1 MAPSAT
7 VKGRRA
13 EVSRMG
19 PQEEWTAVLRRPA
32 KTKPSALQPN
42 AVPGS
47 CPTAPTSS
55 IKSRG
60 LSNSQARPGARIA
73 GGRPAQDFPRGVL
86 SKAEMDS
93 RISHLREMG
102 FSEQAACDA
111 LGESAW
117 NLNAALDLL
126 FTRGFPMAAPAST
139 DVACGDVPCSA
150 VSANADAD
158 TLSTLSVESCS
169 QSDTDVTAT
178 QSPRADR
185 STSGSSEHGSEHSPS
200 VHESL
205 FQSSSETH
213 PEPCVPEEQV
223 GIQSSER
230 VSQSNTLSSSEDSED
245 TQAVTAEA
253 QSNRPL
259 YRLKEAWMET
269 DANQLGAVS
278 GSVVRMWL
286 GTETELGWV
295 YVEEIGG
302 EGRAGWMPS
311 HILEAVQSSHTA
323 VRAIHSCEAHFENQ
337 LSVQEGRMYLV
348 DAHSRTEDGWAYAET
363 LVSQESAKG
372 WIPIMCLDKM

>member
-1 MAPSAT
+1 M
-7 VKGRRA
+7 KGRRA
-13 EVSRMG
+13 EVPRTG

-32 KTKPSALQPN
+32 KTKPSASQPN

-47 CPTAPTSS
+47 CPTAPTSG
-55 IKSRG
+55 IKNPR
-60 LSNSQARPGARIA
+60 LSNSQARSGARIA
-73 GGRPAQDFPRGVL
+73 GGRPAQDVPRGVL

-93 RISHLREMG
+93 RISCLREMG

-117 NLNAALDLL
+117 NVNAALDLL

-139 DVACGDVPCSA
+139 NVACGDVPCSK

-169 QSDTDVTAT
+169 QPDTDATAT

-200 VHESL
+200 IQESL
-205 FQSSSETH
+205 FQSSHPFAETH
-213 PEPCVPEEQV
+213 PEPCTPAEQAGV
-223 GIQSSER
+223 QSSER
-230 VSQSNTLSSSEDSED
+230 VSQSRTVSSSEDSGD
-245 TQAVTAEA
+245 AQAATAEA

-259 YRLKEAWMET
+259 YRLKDDWMET

-323 VRAIHSCEAHFENQ
+323 VRAVHSCEAQFENQ

-348 DAHSRTEDGWAYAET
+348 DAQSCTEDGWAYAET
-363 LVSQESAKG
+363 LDSPEIAKG
-372 WIPIMCLDKM
+372 WIPMMCLDKM